1 MDSYS
6 ITERRGRY
14 HGSIRVGRSGLDW
27 IITCLIELRS
37 WDFSKHH
44 FFKWFHENYKILECS
59 SRLNK
64 GGYFVEISEYHNGA
78 RRGCLHVPEGFHK
91 GGWAFLERKLCDF
104 FFGKQVSRPG
114 KEVDAGGGRFA
125 KPTGNP
131 TNQVWTNIN
140 GHMKLGSDF
149 DMEKQ
154 FPKLAGTLHQKEGF
168 GGFDFIPKTNFSTHL
183 VSGRPMRMSTLKW
196 TKAHFSLN
204 ISVNLEGKG
213 QRVVKWANFVQP
225 KSVKDNITHAVLRLV
240 KQTDGGPIKQAQGD
254 FTGDKTHLNL
264 KGLSKFCERGEGSGL
279 QVSDEKSNVGSSEM
293 GEEIPTF
300 DGGSDAAVQLGFGQ
314 MGVSGEMGGA
324 FFIFGEPDR
333 VVQEAFD
340 PTGCSSS
347 GADVGATSVVSV
359 ASNSAMRC
367 PISRVTEVLHG
378 SSFGDH
384 PRFSDTVAESTKV
397 PVERAEVCCHQPLL
411 EQNRFSP
418 NSEMVSV
425 SFDKETLLLNWENL
439 IKLDRDEEEWQ
450 LMEYVPLAQWDP
462 NGGLVL
468 MNEEVDLVDISVE
481 GDLEPSA
488 WVSKK
493 VKGFDKWVGFPID
506 SCERQCVEF

>member
-27 IITCLIELRS
+27 IIACLIELRS

-44 FFKWFHENYKILECS
+44 FFKQFHENYKILECS

-64 GGYFVEISEYHNGA
+64 GGCFVEISEYHNGA

-114 KEVDAGGGRFA
+114 KEVDTSGGRFA

-131 TNQVWTNIN
+131 RNQVWKDIN
-140 GHMKLGSDF
+140 GHMKLGSDL
-149 DMEKQ
+149 DLEKQ
-154 FPKLAGTLHQKEGF
+154 FPKLVGTLNQKEGF
-168 GGFDFIPKTNFSTHL
+168 GGFDFIPKTNISTHL
-183 VSGRPMRMSTLKW
+183 VSGRPMRVSTLKW

-204 ISVNLEGKG
+204 ISVNLEGRG
-213 QRVVKWANFVQP
+213 QCVVKWANFVQP
-225 KSVKDNITHAVLRLV
+225 KSVKDDITHTILKLV
-240 KQTDGGPIKQAQGD
+240 KQTNGGPIKQAQVD
-254 FTGDKTHLNL
+254 HTGDITHLKL
-264 KGLSKFCERGEGSGL
+264 KGLSRFCERGEGSGL
-279 QVSDEKSNVGSSEM
+279 QVSVEKSNIGSGEM

-300 DGGSDAAVQLGFGQ
+300 DGGSNAAVQLGFVQ

-324 FFIFGEPDR
+324 YFIFSEPDR
-333 VVQEAFD
+333 AVQEAFD

-347 GADVGATSVVSV
+347 GAEVGATSVVSV
-359 ASNSAMRC
+359 TGDSATGC
-367 PISRVTEVLHG
+367 SISGVAEVSHV
-378 SSFGDH
+378 SSSGDH
-384 PRFSDTVAESTKV
+384 PRFTDAVAESSKV
-397 PVERAEVCCHQPLL
+397 PVERAEVSCHQPLL

-418 NSEMVSV
+418 ISKMVSD
-425 SFDKETLLLNWENL
+425 SFDEETLLLNWVNPME
-439 IKLDRDEEEWQ
+439 LDRDEEKQQ

-468 MNEEVDLVDISVE
+468 MTEEVNPVDISVE
-481 GDLEPSA
+481 DDLEPSA
-488 WVSKK
+488 
-493 VKGFDKWVGFPID
+493 
-506 SCERQCVEF
+506 